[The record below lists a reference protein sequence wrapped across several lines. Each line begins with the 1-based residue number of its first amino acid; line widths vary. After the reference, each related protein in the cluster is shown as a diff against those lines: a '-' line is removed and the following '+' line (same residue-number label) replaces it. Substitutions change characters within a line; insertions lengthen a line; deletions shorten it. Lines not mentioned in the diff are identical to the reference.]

1 MCYLKVDFKGNV
13 TCKWGKNTKK
23 VLRKRNEW
31 EPAMVAHPG
40 TGEME
45 AGRSGVKGSLG
56 YITGPYLKNET
67 TITNSWRAIYIS
79 NKANFRG
86 KNGYLT
92 TTIISIYKED
102 LLLNIY

>member
-13 TCKWGKNTKK
+13 TCKGGKNTKK
-23 VLRKRNEW
+23 VFRKRNEW
-31 EPAMVAHPG
+31 EPAMVAHPN

-67 TITNSWRAIYIS
+67 AITNS
-79 NKANFRG
+79 
-86 KNGYLT
+86 
-92 TTIISIYKED
+92 
-102 LLLNIY
+102 